1 METCKEKEQEHIK
14 IKYYKIVLFIVAFL
28 LILKINYFGS
38 KKTKLKLVFHI
49 GKNCIHIHHWF
60 SFLILLF
67 FMNFIRNCKYI
78 YFESMFI
85 IIIAF
90 IFEGLLFDNFYQFFY
105 KNCIYI

>member
-38 KKTKLKLVFHI
+38 KKTKQKLVFHI
-49 GKNCIHIHHWF
+49 GKNCIHIYHWF

-67 FMNFIRNCKYI
+67 FMHFIRNCKYL

-90 IFEGLLFDNFYQFFY
+90 IFEGLLFGDFYQFFY
-105 KNCIYI
+105 KNCINI